1 MPDQPH
7 NNSILNN
14 PHPRAVN
21 IKQLKEIV
29 SYFPIGDRVK
39 YFPEYQPEMTMESI
53 VLGYEINGHLV
64 YTQNRLDILHN
75 AEDKGRI
82 TLHIDNQDLEFT
94 KIHSFCVLLPGKAGE
109 EYKLNFLSKA
119 SLGSRGQF
127 RNGNTITLIAR
138 YQERGAIMVETSVRE
153 SILPKDGYY
162 RNHQL
167 VLLEVLATS
176 LEISEQRTHHR
187 LICNMPIKLELTAN
201 QQLYNCILVN
211 YSEVSTQIRFNP
223 DIPVSN
229 ILKVGDHLTMTLK
242 LDQLHRT
249 FVIRGCVMR
258 CSEDNIIMLLQEI
271 LVGSEFQP
279 FELIQALDVKSSLL
293 QYPGIL

>member
-1 MPDQPH
+1 MTNLPH
-7 NNSILNN
+7 NDNFPNTQS
-14 PHPRAVN
+14 VS

-53 VLGYEINGHLV
+53 VLGYEINGHII
-64 YTQNRLDILHN
+64 YSQNRLDILHN
-75 AEDKGRI
+75 AEDKAHI
-82 TLHIDNQDLEFT
+82 TLHVDGQELEFN
-94 KIHSFCVLLPGKAGE
+94 KILSFCVLLPGKAGE

-167 VLLEVLATS
+167 VLLDVLATS

-187 LICNMPIKLELTAN
+187 LMCNMPIKLELMAN

-211 YSEVSTQIRFNP
+211 YSEVSAQIRFNP
-223 DIPVSN
+223 DVLPTK
-229 ILKVGDHLTMTLK
+229 ILAVGDRLTMTLK

-249 FVIRGCVMR
+249 FIIRGSVMR
-258 CSEDNIIMLLQEI
+258 CCEDNIIMSLQEV
-271 LVGSEFQP
+271 LVSGEFQP

-293 QYPGIL
+293 QYPGIS